1 MCLNALCIWIWSIDY
16 QHRSDQLR
24 VYVLKQYPERYAQL
38 TAKVVLLCYYLH
50 HTVHHLLH
58 DVEIGGMTSRSWSRV
73 ALHEHSPER
82 YNSFRNAC
90 PVPMYTQRNGVFNL
104 LARVNSGLFNTP
116 DPGPKL
122 YIAHGNAR
130 EPKYCTTPLHIDH
143 SDAVNGL
150 MFSCVTDDERSADI
164 TGN

>member
-1 MCLNALCIWIWSIDY
+1 MHEIMSVTSNCCCHPVCLV
-16 QHRSDQLR
+16 RGSDTLSCKDLPR
-24 VYVLKQYPERYAQL
+24 DA
-38 TAKVVLLCYYLH
+38 
-50 HTVHHLLH
+50 
-58 DVEIGGMTSRSWSRV
+58 

>member
-1 MCLNALCIWIWSIDY
+1 MNSPPGKN
-16 QHRSDQLR
+16 
-24 VYVLKQYPERYAQL
+24 LKKKPA
-38 TAKVVLLCYYLH
+38 
-50 HTVHHLLH
+50 
-58 DVEIGGMTSRSWSRV
+58 
-73 ALHEHSPER
+73 
-82 YNSFRNAC
+82 
-90 PVPMYTQRNGVFNL
+90 VFNL